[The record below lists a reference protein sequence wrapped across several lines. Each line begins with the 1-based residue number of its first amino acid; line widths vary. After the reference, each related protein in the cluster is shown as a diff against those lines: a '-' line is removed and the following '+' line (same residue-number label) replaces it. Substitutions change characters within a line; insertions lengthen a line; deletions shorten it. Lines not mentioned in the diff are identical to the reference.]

1 MGVRSWASLF
11 GVVIAVA
18 LRVMGINITVN
29 RWSSSWGWRV
39 IILAA
44 KRQALPIAGLH
55 RYCGLVP
62 LTIHGCRDRSVVVE
76 LSRSHWCCQQW
87 SSWSSASTVVVVVVS
102 RGPHSH
108 QHRLWLSSLS
118 SLSSAIIIVVGRVVV
133 MIGRG
138 CCGGCYHHQC
148 RGSSVVG
155 HQYRGC
161 GSPVEN
167 GV

>member
-11 GVVIAVA
+11 DAVILVA

-29 RWSSSWGWRV
+29 CWSSLWGRRV

-44 KRQALPIAGLH
+44 KRQALPIAGL
-55 RYCGLVP
+55 RGYCGLVP
-62 LTIHGCRDRSVVVE
+62 LTIHGCCDRSVVVE
-76 LSRSHWCCQQW
+76 LSWSHWRCQQW

-102 RGPHSH
+102 CGPHGH
-108 QHRLWLSSLS
+108 QHRLWSLSLS
-118 SLSSAIIIVVGRVVV
+118 SLSSAILLVVGHVIV

-138 CCGGCYHHQC
+138 CCRSCYHHQC

-155 HQYRGC
+155 HQYCGS